1 MLELIDVVK
10 EYRVGGQVVRALDR
24 VGLRIESGEFTA
36 IVGPSGSGK
45 STLLHLLGALDCPD
59 SGSIRFRGEEI
70 ADLDDDRQSEFRRH
84 RVGFVFQFFNLLP
97 TLSAWENVAVPKLLD
112 GTGLRRAK
120 PRALELLD
128 LVGLADRAHHRP
140 SELSGGQMQ
149 RVAVARALI
158 MDPPLILADEPTGN
172 LDSAT
177 GAAIL
182 ELLGDIAAQGNSVV
196 MVTHDMSA
204 VEYCDRVITLRDG
217 RIGAQERTGRERAA
231 GPRARKADA
240 PPALSL
246 LTERPAPEPED
257 LASEPEDLASEPES
271 LVPEPVSIGNDEP
284 AGSVGLAHDQP
295 ARGVK
300 PARSMG
306 LVHHEHARSVDLAR
320 DEPAQGADLARDEP
334 AESAEL
340 AHDEPAPSTAL
351 AHDEHARTS

>member
-1 MLELIDVVK
+1 MLDRGAAMLDGDTAMLELTDVVK
-10 EYRVGGQVVRALDR
+10 DYRVGGQTVRALDR
-24 VGLRIESGEFTA
+24 VGLRIEAGEFTA

-112 GTGLRRAK
+112 GTGLRRAR

-128 LVGLADRAHHRP
+128 LVGLADRANHRP

-182 ELLGDIAAQGNSVV
+182 ELLGGIAARGNSVV

-204 VEYCDRVITLRDG
+204 VDHCDRVITLRDG
-217 RIGAQERTGRERAA
+217 RIGTVEHTPRAA
-231 GPRARKADA
+231 SDPRTPPPPRSPGGPTAVGA
-240 PPALSL
+240 PPDAATS
-246 LTERPAPEPED
+246 TTAATFTDAATSTDAGTPAGASTTPDTDTPASISPPSEVVAPED
-257 LASEPEDLASEPES
+257 D
-271 LVPEPVSIGNDEP
+271 P
-284 AGSVGLAHDQP
+284 ALNGT
-295 ARGVK
+295 RG
-300 PARSMG
+300 
-306 LVHHEHARSVDLAR
+306 
-320 DEPAQGADLARDEP
+320 
-334 AESAEL
+334 AEL
-340 AHDEPAPSTAL
+340 RS
-351 AHDEHARTS
+351 